1 MSHPSLA
8 DFFRPDLGASNRALK
23 KYLEDEGL
31 ALGFRDLV
39 GLRGAAE
46 AGIFFSYAFLEAWSA
61 GEITV
66 ASISDLSESPNR
78 LAELA
83 SEHGWSWLGMENFF
97 FVGLEGELEPGEA
110 SFEEVSPSSEQA
122 MVPLRSVYG
131 SQSLLSAPGAGG
143 AWKEE
148 ELQQAS
154 LTLLDGESEE
164 KLVEAFRHLFRAAPS
179 GSARAAVVATALSR
193 HRHELNREVA
203 DKLEEISPPL
213 GKALRQLFS
222 QPETEG
228 STALHFL
235 LSTEAGPGPPTWV
248 AFWSGIRGTVLESL
262 ARNEAGRQLLGESL
276 PALEAVARL
285 SERGVLTPRLVDA
298 LLTEHEALSPEAQ
311 SALMSLLG
319 GFLRQEASAEEMLL
333 SRLELSSD
341 ISERILLGE
350 TLRRYFSESGREKEL
365 TALRCRFATE
375 ALSVGSTA
383 GSRALGELLGAFGP
397 SVLSDTALSSLSQLS
412 ERQTLN
418 AMGMWEQL
426 AGASGAFKPEALRG
440 PEVRPEFLARVAELF
455 VLALETAEHHWGL
468 LLKSPLLQRPIVF
481 EAFVGW
487 CRRLSVPDRRRL
499 VFVGQSWTLTVENR
513 PLVAEALAALEWE
526 QDDVW
531 ESEWR
536 RPTLSFQKLSWLAEC
551 LAARP
556 PQISP
561 AVEVR
566 VAELLARPRRNLYYW
581 DLMRRLA
588 SFPTVSSGVREAIV
602 KVARSLFRS
611 LEAGLEDEK
620 EALLSAASLALSR
633 SEKPESVLLDWSGVL
648 KAGSSEELAWTFGL
662 IRRVFERQDSP
673 FLPERS
679 FVSVLLQRLFQSG
692 PDSMQQALKAAL
704 DESQESLQ
712 LPTVLSLEVQNLGLE
727 ALAAVAAHP
736 GCPANLRSSVQRRL
750 ALFLLQWGQDL
761 ARTDDIY
768 SFRATPLF
776 GLLEPLLGSEDSSVS
791 SLLDQVAKDFL
802 LLQRQHPERFRLEVR
817 RSAQSFFAR
826 WVELQEES
834 TAPEVVAWR
843 RVLSEL
849 KF

>member
-1 MSHPSLA
+1 MPLPSLA

-23 KYLEDEGL
+23 KFLEDEGL

-39 GLRGAAE
+39 SLRGAAE

-61 GEITV
+61 GEFTV
-66 ASISDLSESPNR
+66 TSVSCLIDSRDR
-78 LAELA
+78 LGELA
-83 SEHGWSWLGMENFF
+83 SEHGWSWLVMENLLL
-97 FVGLEGELEPGEA
+97 VGLDGELEPGET
-110 SFEEVSPSSEQA
+110 SVEELSESSGQA

-131 SQSLLSAPGAGG
+131 SHSLLNAPGAGG

-193 HRHELNREVA
+193 HRGELNREVA

-222 QPETEG
+222 QPEAEG
-228 STALHFL
+228 RTALHFL
-235 LSTEAGPGPPTWV
+235 LATEASLDPPTWV

-262 ARNEAGRQLLGESL
+262 VRNEAGRQLLGESL
-276 PALEAVARL
+276 QALESVARL
-285 SERGVLTPRLVDA
+285 GQCGVLTPRLVDA
-298 LLTEHEALSPEAQ
+298 LLTGQDALAPEAR
-311 SALMSLLG
+311 SALMNLLG
-319 GFLRQEASAEEMLL
+319 GFLRQEATAEEMLL

-350 TLRRYFSESGREKEL
+350 TLRRHFSESGREREL

-397 SVLSDTALSSLSQLS
+397 SVLTDTALSSLDQLS

-426 AGASGAFKPEALRG
+426 AVASVAFKPQALG
-440 PEVRPEFLARVAELF
+440 SPEVRPELLSRVAELF
-455 VLALETAEHHWGL
+455 VLALKTAEHHWGL
-468 LLKSPLLQRPIVF
+468 LLKSSLLQRTIIF
-481 EAFVGW
+481 EAFVDW
-487 CRRLSVPDRRRL
+487 CRQLSVQDRRRL
-499 VFVGQSWTLTVENR
+499 VFIGQSWSLTVENR
-513 PLVAEALAALEWE
+513 PLVAEAISDLEWE

-556 PQISP
+556 PKISP

-566 VAELLARPRRNLYYW
+566 VAELLTRPRRNLYFW

-588 SFPTVSSGVREAIV
+588 SFPTVSPGVREAIV

-633 SEKPESVLLDWSGVL
+633 TEKPECILLDWSGVL
-648 KAGSSEELAWTFGL
+648 KTGSSEELAWTFGL

-673 FLPERS
+673 FLPERT
-679 FVSVLLQRLFQSG
+679 FVSSLLQRLFQSG
-692 PDSMQQALKAAL
+692 PDSMQQALRVAL
-704 DESQESLQ
+704 DESQESPRLQ
-712 LPTVLSLEVQNLGLE
+712 TVLSLEVQNMGLE

-750 ALFLLQWGQDL
+750 VLFLSQWGQDL

-776 GLLEPLLGSEDSSVS
+776 GLLEPLLGDEEPSVRD
-791 SLLDQVAKDFL
+791 LLDQVAKDFL
-802 LLQRQHPERFRLEVR
+802 ILQRQHPERFRLEVR
-817 RSAQSFFAR
+817 RSAQSFFSR
-826 WVELQEES
+826 WVALQGES
-834 TAPEVVAWR
+834 TAPEAVAWR

-849 KF
+849 KS